1 MKTLL
6 TLIFLIALPLATIAQ
21 NDKEA
26 VTENNLTEKVE
37 TAIKDNVKE
46 IDSSVAYFKS
56 SKAQLLD
63 TNYKKSSDLTS
74 IKAFRKSLQIK
85 VKTTLKC

>member
-56 SKAQLLD
+56 SKTQLLD

-85 VKTTLKC
+85 VKNTLKC

>member
-21 NDKEA
+21 DNKEA

-37 TAIKDNVKE
+37 TIVKE
-46 IDSSVAYFKS
+46 NIKETDSSVAYYKS
-56 SKAQLLD
+56 SKAQLLY

-74 IKAFRKSLQIK
+74 IKAYRKSLQIK

>member
-6 TLIFLIALPLATIAQ
+6 TLIFLVALPLASLAQ
-21 NDKEA
+21 NENET
-26 VTENNLTEKVE
+26 VTQINSTKNVE
-37 TAIKDNVKE
+37 TIKKENVKAS
-46 IDSSVAYFKS
+46 DSSVAYFKS
-56 SKAQLLD
+56 SKDQLLY

-85 VKTTLKC
+85 VKSTLKC